1 MGGNN
6 MVETAITNSVYG
18 LINVLIAFIPLLIAV
33 ILLIIIG
40 WIAGRALG
48 KIGSAILDK
57 IGLDDLINRT
67 SIGRMI
73 ERTQFT
79 VVELFD
85 AIIRWFVYLVFAVII
100 IDLLQIQIV
109 AAFITSIILYI
120 PLILTALAVLIIGLL
135 LVDFLAGL
143 VKNVLIATGIDERL
157 ERTSIGSGM
166 RTSGITFSGLIAGIV
181 KVFGYLI
188 FIMAAL
194 DILNLV
200 LIAGIVAAMIAYL
213 PNLFAGILILVIGLL
228 AIDLFTDYIGSFMR
242 NMNVEGS
249 EIWVPALRGFLALVV
264 ILLALDAM
272 LIDTSIFYILL
283 NPLAWG
289 IAIVVAFKWGIKD
302 ALVAYAK
309 ARK

>member
-1 MGGNN
+1 
-6 MVETAITNSVYG
+6 MVESTVMNSLYG
-18 LINVLIAFIPLLIAV
+18 LINVLIAFIPVLIAV

-48 KIGSAILDK
+48 KIGSKILDK
-57 IGLDDLINRT
+57 VGLDDLINRT
-67 SIGRMI
+67 SLGRMI
-73 ERTQFT
+73 ERTEFT

-100 IDLLQIQIV
+100 IDLLQIQVV

-120 PLILTALAVLIIGLL
+120 PLILSALAVLIIGLL

-157 ERTSIGSGM
+157 ERTTVGSGM

-181 KVFGYLI
+181 KVFGYLV

-194 DILNLV
+194 DILNLA

-228 AIDLFTDYIGSFMR
+228 AIDLFADYIGGFMK
-242 NMNVEGS
+242 NMSVEGS
-249 EIWVPALRGFLALVV
+249 EIWVPALRGFLALIV

-272 LIDTSIFYILL
+272 LIDTGIFYILL

-302 ALVAYAK
+302 ALVAYAREK
-309 ARK
+309 K

>member
-1 MGGNN
+1 

-73 ERTQFT
+73 ERTEFT

-85 AIIRWFVYLVFAVII
+85 AVIRWFVYLVFAVII
-100 IDLLQIQIV
+100 IDLLQIQVV

-120 PLILTALAVLIIGLL
+120 PLILSALAVLIIGLL

-181 KVFGYLI
+181 KVFGYLV

-213 PNLFAGILILVIGLL
+213 PNLFAGVLILVIGLL

-302 ALVAYAK
+302 ALVAYARE
-309 ARK
+309 RK

>member
-1 MGGNN
+1 
-6 MVETAITNSVYG
+6 
-18 LINVLIAFIPLLIAV
+18 
-33 ILLIIIG
+33 
-40 WIAGRALG
+40 
-48 KIGSAILDK
+48 
-57 IGLDDLINRT
+57 
-67 SIGRMI
+67 
-73 ERTQFT
+73 
-79 VVELFD
+79 
-85 AIIRWFVYLVFAVII
+85 
-100 IDLLQIQIV
+100 
-109 AAFITSIILYI
+109 
-120 PLILTALAVLIIGLL
+120 
-135 LVDFLAGL
+135 
-143 VKNVLIATGIDERL
+143 LIATGIDERL

>member
-1 MGGNN
+1 
-6 MVETAITNSVYG
+6 MVESTVMNSLYG
-18 LINVLIAFIPLLIAV
+18 LINVLIAFIPVLIAV

-48 KIGSAILDK
+48 KIGSKILDK
-57 IGLDDLINRT
+57 VGLDDLINRT
-67 SIGRMI
+67 SLGRMI
-73 ERTQFT
+73 ERTEFT

-85 AIIRWFVYLVFAVII
+85 AAIRWFVYLVFAVII
-100 IDLLQIQIV
+100 IDLLQIQVV
-109 AAFITSIILYI
+109 AAFMTSIILYI
-120 PLILTALAVLIIGLL
+120 PLILSALAVLIIGLL

-157 ERTSIGSGM
+157 ERTTVGSGM

-181 KVFGYLI
+181 KVFGYLV

-194 DILNLV
+194 DILNLA

-213 PNLFAGILILVIGLL
+213 PNLFAGILILVIELL
-228 AIDLFTDYIGSFMR
+228 AIDLFADYIGGFMK

-272 LIDTSIFYILL
+272 LIDTGIFYILL

-302 ALVAYAK
+302 ALVAYAREK
-309 ARK
+309 K

>member
-1 MGGNN
+1 
-6 MVETAITNSVYG
+6 MVETAIMNSVYG
-18 LINVLIAFIPLLIAV
+18 LINALIAFIPLLIAV

-48 KIGSAILDK
+48 KIGSQILDK

-67 SIGRMI
+67 SLGRMI
-73 ERTQFT
+73 ERTEFT
-79 VVELFD
+79 IVQLFD
-85 AIIRWFVYLVFAVII
+85 AVIRWFVYLIFAVII
-100 IDLLQIQIV
+100 IDLLQIQVV

-120 PLILTALAVLIIGLL
+120 PLILSALAVLIIGLL

-143 VKNVLIATGIDERL
+143 VKNIIIATGIDERL

-166 RTSGITFSGLIAGIV
+166 RTSGMTFSGLIAGIV
-181 KVFGYLI
+181 KIFGYLV

-194 DILNLV
+194 DILNLT

-213 PNLFAGILILVIGLL
+213 PSLFAGVLILVIGLL
-228 AIDLFTDYIGSFMR
+228 AIDLFMDYIGSFMK
-242 NMNVEGS
+242 NMSVEGS
-249 EIWVPALRGFLALVV
+249 EIWMPALRGFLALVV

-289 IAIVVAFKWGIKD
+289 VAIVVAFKWGIKD
-302 ALVAYAK
+302 AIVAYAREK
-309 ARK
+309 KQ

>member
-1 MGGNN
+1 
-6 MVETAITNSVYG
+6 MVETAIMDSVYG
-18 LINVLIAFIPLLIAV
+18 LISVLIAFIPLLIAV
-33 ILLIIIG
+33 ILLLIIG

-48 KIGSAILDK
+48 KIGSKILDK
-57 IGLDDLINRT
+57 AGLDDLINRT
-67 SIGRMI
+67 SLGRMI
-73 ERTQFT
+73 ERTEFT
-79 VVELFD
+79 VVQLFD
-85 AIIRWFVYLVFAVII
+85 AVIRWFVYLIFAVII
-100 IDLLQIQIV
+100 IDLLQIQVV
-109 AAFITSIILYI
+109 AAFITSIISYI
-120 PLILTALAVLIIGLL
+120 PLILSALAVLIIGLL

-166 RTSGITFSGLIAGIV
+166 RTSGMTFSGLVAGIV
-181 KVFGYLI
+181 KVFGYLV

-194 DILNLV
+194 DILNLA

-228 AIDLFTDYIGSFMR
+228 AIDLFADYIGSFMK

-249 EIWVPALRGFLALVV
+249 DIWVPALRGFLALVV

-302 ALVAYAK
+302 ALVAYAREK
-309 ARK
+309 K

>member
-1 MGGNN
+1 

-40 WIAGRALG
+40 WIAGRTLG

-73 ERTQFT
+73 ERTEFT

-85 AIIRWFVYLVFAVII
+85 AGIRWFVYLIFAVII
-100 IDLLQIQIV
+100 IDLLQIQVV

-120 PLILTALAVLIIGLL
+120 PLILSALAVLIIGLL

-157 ERTSIGSGM
+157 ERTSVGSGM

-181 KVFGYLI
+181 KVFGYLV

-249 EIWVPALRGFLALVV
+249 DIWVPALRGFLALVV
-264 ILLALDAM
+264 ILLSLDAM

-302 ALVAYAK
+302 ALVAYARE
-309 ARK
+309 RK

>member
-1 MGGNN
+1 
-6 MVETAITNSVYG
+6 MVETTIMDSIYGMIDAI
-18 LINVLIAFIPLLIAV
+18 IDFIPVLIAV

-48 KIGSAILDK
+48 KIGAAILDK
-57 IGLDDLINRT
+57 VGLDDLINRT

-73 ERTQFT
+73 ERTEFT
-79 VVELFD
+79 VVQLFD
-85 AIIRWFVYLVFAVII
+85 AAIRWFVYLIFAVII
-100 IDLLQIQIV
+100 IDLLQIQVV

-120 PLILTALAVLIIGLL
+120 PLILSALVVLIIGLL

-166 RTSGITFSGLIAGIV
+166 RTSGMTFSGLIAGIV
-181 KVFGYLI
+181 KIFGYLI

-194 DILNLV
+194 DILNLA

-228 AIDLFTDYIGSFMR
+228 AIDLFGDYIGSFMK

-249 EIWVPALRGFLALVV
+249 DIWVPALRGFLALVV

-289 IAIVVAFKWGIKD
+289 IAIVIAFKWGIKD
-302 ALVAYAK
+302 AIVAYAREK
-309 ARK
+309 KQ

>member
-1 MGGNN
+1 
-6 MVETAITNSVYG
+6 MVETAIMGSLYGMINSM
-18 LINVLIAFIPLLIAV
+18 IAFIPILLAV
-33 ILLIIIG
+33 ILLLVIG

-48 KIGSAILDK
+48 KIGSKVLDK
-57 IGLDDLINRT
+57 VGLDDLINRT
-67 SIGRMI
+67 SLGRMI
-73 ERTQFT
+73 ERTEFT

-85 AIIRWFVYLVFAVII
+85 AVIRWFVYLVFAVII
-100 IDLLQIQIV
+100 IDLLQIQVV
-109 AAFITSIILYI
+109 AAFITSVILYI
-120 PLILTALAVLIIGLL
+120 PLIVSALAVLIIGLL

-157 ERTSIGSGM
+157 ERTSVGSGM
-166 RTSGITFSGLIAGIV
+166 RTTGITFSGLIAGIV
-181 KVFGYLI
+181 KVFGYLV

-194 DILNLV
+194 DILNLP

-228 AIDLFTDYIGSFMR
+228 AIDLFADYIGVFMK

-249 EIWVPALRGFLALVV
+249 EIWVPALRGFLALIV

-302 ALVAYAK
+302 ALVAYAREK
-309 ARK
+309 K

>member
-1 MGGNN
+1 
-6 MVETAITNSVYG
+6 MVETTIMDSIYGMIDAI
-18 LINVLIAFIPLLIAV
+18 IDFIPVLIAV

-48 KIGSAILDK
+48 KIGAAILDK
-57 IGLDDLINRT
+57 VGLDDLINRT

-73 ERTQFT
+73 GRTEFT
-79 VVELFD
+79 VVQLFD
-85 AIIRWFVYLVFAVII
+85 AAIRWFVYLIFAVII
-100 IDLLQIQIV
+100 IDLLQIQVV

-120 PLILTALAVLIIGLL
+120 PLILSALIVLIIGLI

-166 RTSGITFSGLIAGIV
+166 RTSGMTFSGLIAGIV
-181 KVFGYLI
+181 KIFGYLI

-194 DILNLV
+194 DILNLT

-228 AIDLFTDYIGSFMR
+228 AIDLFMDYIGSFMK
-242 NMNVEGS
+242 NMNVEGN

-264 ILLALDAM
+264 VLLALDAM

-289 IAIVVAFKWGIKD
+289 IAIVIAFKWGIKD
-302 ALVAYAK
+302 ALVAYAREK
-309 ARK
+309 KQ

>member
-1 MGGNN
+1 

-57 IGLDDLINRT
+57 VGLDDLINRT
-67 SIGRMI
+67 SLGRMI
-73 ERTQFT
+73 ERTEFT
-79 VVELFD
+79 VVQLFD
-85 AIIRWFVYLVFAVII
+85 AGIRWFVYLIFAVII
-100 IDLLQIQIV
+100 IDLLQIQVV

-120 PLILTALAVLIIGLL
+120 PLILSALAVLIIGLL

-143 VKNVLIATGIDERL
+143 VKNIIIATGIDERL

-166 RTSGITFSGLIAGIV
+166 RTSGMTFSGLIAGIV
-181 KVFGYLI
+181 KVFGYLV

-194 DILNLV
+194 DILNLI

-213 PNLFAGILILVIGLL
+213 PNLFAGVLILVIGLL
-228 AIDLFTDYIGSFMR
+228 AIDLFTDYIGNFMR

-249 EIWVPALRGFLALVV
+249 EIWMPALRGFLALVV

-289 IAIVVAFKWGIKD
+289 VAIVVAFKWGIKD
-302 ALVAYAK
+302 AIVAYAREK
-309 ARK
+309 KQ

>member
-1 MGGNN
+1 